1 MLIVAEGECKKKRF
15 NKFNQIMTQ
24 RTYSATQLNRSK
36 FLQVE
41 VLNDQ
46 VRPTARSSK
55 VATGGNKWQQVAT

>member
-1 MLIVAEGECKKKRF
+1 MQKKRF

-55 VATGGNKWQQVAT
+55 VATGGNIVLG